1 MTNYMASN
9 LQKVS
14 NARRPFGRARG
25 TWRLVVMAW
34 LLFASLPALA
44 AQNAELQE
52 AGSQDAEAPAAAR
65 AFIDVQCASKVF
77 VSQPAEVVITIG
89 YDAAWFEAHGVSLFR
104 QQVDVP
110 FHLDVPWL
118 QGSPD
123 RAVSILPA
131 PDAGQKRKLVVLD
144 RMVEGVRL
152 APIEQNGQSFA
163 RVQLQVR
170 WLPLVAG
177 VTTIAP
183 VSLRFAYAEQF
194 REHLLR
200 GREPVDQ
207 QQAVVRSAALELR
220 VLQLPTEP
228 PNGWTGA
235 VGEFQLHATSGGE
248 ELHVGETFQ
257 VELTID
263 GHGNGERF
271 AKLPPPKIDGFH
283 VQGVVERRGEG
294 GRQFVLDV
302 LALRP
307 GVTEM
312 PGVPFVAFSPTQQ
325 QFVTITSSSV
335 PVRVL
340 PQRDGVALA
349 KNVQQLIDADAAA
362 QVQGIPQWVY
372 RWGFIAL
379 LLLGLGL
386 LRLGRLKR
394 GRRALDEA
402 VHELRLALT
411 QGHDPDRA
419 ADAYERVLAVV
430 AGGGGGGFAV
440 PSVWQDLSA
449 RGLAPD
455 GLQLLQGLHAE
466 LDGARFGGPAP
477 AADAVMA
484 AVDTLVA
491 AS

>member
-9 LQKVS
+9 PQTVS
-14 NARRPFGRARG
+14 SARQPFGWAGGRRRG
-25 TWRLVVMAW
+25 G
-34 LLFASLPALA
+34 LPACLLLVCTPAIVAQSAEFLA
-44 AQNAELQE
+44 A
-52 AGSQDAEAPAAAR
+52 AAQAQSR
-65 AFIDVQCASKVF
+65 AFIDVQCASEVF
-77 VSQPAEVVITIG
+77 VSQPAELVIMIG

-118 QGSPD
+118 QASPD

-131 PDAGQKRKLVVLD
+131 PAAAQKLQIVVLD
-144 RMVEGVRL
+144 RMVEAVRL

-177 VTTIAP
+177 VTTVAP

-228 PNGWTGA
+228 PKGWTGA
-235 VGEFQLHATSGGE
+235 VGEFQVHATSGGE
-248 ELHVGETFQ
+248 ELHVGESFQ

-263 GHGNGERF
+263 GQGNRERF

-283 VQGVVERRGEG
+283 VQGVVERRGQG

-302 LALRP
+302 VALRP

-312 PGVPFVAFSPTQQ
+312 PGVPFVAFSPAQQ
-325 QFVTITSSSV
+325 QFVTITSGSV

-349 KNVQQLIDADAAA
+349 KNVQQLVDADAAA
-362 QVQGIPQWVY
+362 QRQGIPEWVY

-394 GRRALDEA
+394 GRRALGDA

-411 QGHDPDRA
+411 QGHDPDRT

-430 AGGGGGGFAV
+430 AGGGGFAV

-466 LDGARFGGPAP
+466 LDAARFGGPAP